1 MIYKREKV
9 IIKHS
14 KRFLIASSFSW
25 RFFYICSTMDKILK
39 IGHRGAKGYE
49 PENTLVAFEKAI
61 EMGADGIELD
71 VHLSLDGHLIVIH
84 DETID
89 RTTNGKGEVNQLT
102 LQELKSFSVDGKQKI
117 PTLEEVLDLVNK
129 RCFVNIELK
138 NQDTAEK
145 VVQIIEHYILE
156 KKWNNSHFFV
166 SSFDWNA
173 LQQVRFLNENIRIG
187 VLTETDLDLA
197 ISFAR
202 FMKAEALHPDFQFL
216 TNENTAK
223 IQEKGILVFPW
234 TVNDKEDI
242 QKIKSFKVDG
252 IITDFLDRI

>member
-1 MIYKREKV
+1 
-9 IIKHS
+9 
-14 KRFLIASSFSW
+14 
-25 RFFYICSTMDKILK
+25 MDKILK

-49 PENTLVAFEKAI
+49 PENTLVSFEKAI
-61 EMGADGIELD
+61 QMGADGIELD

-89 RTTNGKGEVNQLT
+89 RTTNGKGVVNQLT
-102 LQELKSFSVDGKQKI
+102 LQELKSFKINEKYTI
-117 PTLEEVLDLVNK
+117 PTLEEVLDLVNQ

-145 VVQIIEHYILE
+145 VAQLIEHYISD
-156 KKWNNSHFFV
+156 KNWNHNHFIV

-202 FMKAEALHPDFQFL
+202 FMKAEALHPDFQL
-216 TNENTAK
+216 LSNEYIAK
-223 IQEKGILVFPW
+223 IQEKGIKVFPW
-234 TVNDKEDI
+234 TVNEIDDI
-242 QKIKSFKVDG
+242 QRMKSFKVDG